1 MEAMPRKPARMYTP
15 IRGQSYTR
23 KEYMGGVPA
32 LRITQFDAGSRDKHF
47 PVSVTLHA
55 KEACQIRHVALEAA
69 RVTANRYIQKQAG
82 REYHLKIRIYP
93 HNVLRENKIAQ
104 GAGADRI
111 SEGMRHAFGKA
122 VGTAARIKRG
132 QALITLRVNH
142 PNIAD
147 AKEALRKAGAKIP
160 TPIRIRITE
169 SKKKWV

>member
-1 MEAMPRKPARMYTP
+1 MPRKPARMYTP

-23 KEYMGGVPA
+23 KKYIGGIPA
-32 LRITQFDAGSRDKHF
+32 LRIVQFDVGSRDKDF
-47 PVSVTLHA
+47 PVSVTLIA
-55 KEACQIRHVALEAA
+55 KEACQIRHLALEAA
-69 RVTANRYIQKQAG
+69 RVTANRYIQKHAG

-122 VGTAARIKRG
+122 IGTAARVKRG
-132 QALITLRVNH
+132 QALITLKVEH
-142 PNIAD
+142 SNIPA
-147 AKEALRKAGAKIP
+147 AKEALRKAGAKLP

-169 SKKKWV
+169 DEKKWI

>member
-1 MEAMPRKPARMYTP
+1 MPRKPARMYTT

-23 KEYMGGVPA
+23 KEYIGGVPA
-32 LRITQFDAGSRDKHF
+32 LRIVQFDMGSTDTDF
-47 PVSVTLHA
+47 PVSVTLVA

-69 RVTANRYIQKQAG
+69 RVTANRHIQKHAG
-82 REYHLKIRIYP
+82 KDYHLKIRIYP

-132 QALITLRVNH
+132 QALITLKVNH
-142 PNIAD
+142 ENIAA
-147 AKEALRKAGAKIP
+147 AKKALRKAGAKLP
-160 TPIRIRITE
+160 TPIGIRITE
-169 SKKKWV
+169 DEKKWV